1 MYVVD
6 CCFAKTK
13 SYNAKTGVDFLT
25 VMPVSQA
32 SATQRAGR
40 AGRVRPGKAYRLC
53 TEASF
58 ETLRLQTVPELQRSD
73 LSSVVLQLKALGVS
87 RFSLALLY
95 PIFWLVVHRSVHSSR
110 VPSHAYA
117 YQPCFLHIFPLNGGS
132 LLSSCGFS
140 LPLLI
145 ISLPLQQM
153 LEKNHSHYRIE
164 NSIGLI

>member
-1 MYVVD
+1 MFVVD

-58 ETLRLQTVPELQRSD
+58 ETLGLQTVPELQRSD
-73 LSSVVLQLKALGVS
+73 LSSVVLQLKALGAS

-95 PIFWLVVHRSVHSSR
+95 PIAWLVAHLSVHSSR

-117 YQPCFLHIFPLNGGS
+117 YQLCLLRIFSLNGRS
-132 LLSSCGFS
+132 LLSSNGFF

-145 ISLPLQQM
+145 TPLPLQHM
-153 LEKNHSHYRIE
+153 IEKNQ
-164 NSIGLI
+164 